1 MYVCLCVLLCSDWV
15 VIGWWLGSNE
25 IERPVVER
33 TCGELDWIEY
43 DWIGFYWTLLTS
55 AISSLSLYAEL
66 FID

>member
-1 MYVCLCVLLCSDWV
+1 MSVCLCCCVVIGV

-25 IERPVVER
+25 IERTVVER

-55 AISSLSLYAEL
+55 AISTLSLCAEL
-66 FID
+66 FTD